1 MSLAEITGNTR
12 VKATLAG
19 YLRNE
24 RVPSSL
30 IFAGTDPGH
39 QLLFAMNFAKALACQ
54 KGALFDACD
63 RCRPCLAI
71 DRGLYPDVRVLEPDG
86 QFYRKNQLDELIA
99 SAFQR
104 PMQGERRVFIIK
116 DAQRLNESAANA
128 FLKTL
133 EEPLASNVFILLTQN
148 LNLILP
154 TIQSRC
160 QILKFMPLSNHE
172 VKLELQRRGVDP
184 GKARLMAF
192 FNTENMED
200 LTEADWQEMEEKRR
214 AMLCTLE
221 RLMRQSEVEDVLL
234 DLYDRSRVRETFIAY
249 FREMVNL
256 ISVLL
261 RDIMVLMVD
270 AGSGTLI
277 NSDYKEKLMELA
289 ALTHIDKVFF
299 LIRKMEFLLRDIQRN
314 LNARVLILEFINS
327 YVPQAAASA
336 LAAHP
341 GRG

>member
-1 MSLAEITGNTR
+1 VSLAELIGNSR
-12 VKATLAG
+12 IKATLAG

-30 IFAGTDPGH
+30 IFAGSDPYH

-54 KGALFDACD
+54 KGSLLDACD
-63 RCRPCLAI
+63 RCRACLAI
-71 DRGLYPDVRVLEPDG
+71 DRGLYPDVQVLEPDG

-104 PMQGERRVFIIK
+104 PMQGERRVFILK
-116 DAQRLNESAANA
+116 EAQRLNESAANA

-148 LNLILP
+148 LNVMLP

-160 QILKFMPLSNHE
+160 QILKFMPLSSHD

-184 GKARLMAF
+184 EKARLMSF
-192 FNTENMED
+192 FNAESAED
-200 LTEADWQEMEEKRR
+200 LSEDDFREMEEKRR
-214 AMLCTLE
+214 SMLCILE

-270 AGSGTLI
+270 PASGSTLI
-277 NSDYKEKLMELA
+277 NPDYKEKLMELA

-327 YVPQAAASA
+327 YAPQAASA
-336 LAAHP
+336 PGVGAH
-341 GRG
+341 G

>member
-1 MSLAEITGNTR
+1 MSLAELTGNTR

-24 RVPSSL
+24 RVPTSL
-30 IFAGTDPGH
+30 IFAGSDPYH
-39 QLLFAMNFAKALACQ
+39 QLLFAMNFAKALTCL
-54 KGALFDACD
+54 KGSGFDACD
-63 RCRPCLAI
+63 RCRACLAV

-86 QFYRKNQLDELIA
+86 QFYRKAQLDELIA
-99 SAFQR
+99 SACQR
-104 PMQGERRVFIIK
+104 PLQGDRRVFILRE
-116 DAQRLNESAANA
+116 AQRLNESAANA

-133 EEPLASNVFILLTQN
+133 EEPLASNLFILLTTN

-160 QILKFMPLSNHE
+160 QILKFLPLSSHE

-184 GKARLMAF
+184 EKARLMAIF
-192 FNTENMED
+192 SAETVDD
-200 LTEADWQEMEEKRR
+200 LSSADWGELEEKRR
-214 AMLCTLE
+214 SMLCVLD
-221 RLMRQSEVEDVLL
+221 RLIRQSEVEDILL

-270 AGSGTLI
+270 ADSGTLI

-289 ALTHIDKVFF
+289 ALTNIDKMFF
-299 LIRKMEFLLRDIQRN
+299 LIRKMEYLLRDIQRN

-327 YVPQAAASA
+327 YSAPAALGA
-336 LAAHP
+336 
-341 GRG
+341 

>member
-1 MSLAEITGNTR
+1 MSLAELIGNTR
-12 VKATLAG
+12 IKATLAG

-30 IFAGTDPGH
+30 IFAGSDPYH
-39 QLLFAMNFAKALACQ
+39 QLQFAMNFAKALVCQ
-54 KGALFDACD
+54 KGSHFDACD

-71 DRGLYPDVRVLEPDG
+71 DRGLYPDVRVFEPDG
-86 QFYRKNQLDELIA
+86 QFYRKAQLDELIA
-99 SAFQR
+99 TACQR
-104 PMQGERRVFIIK
+104 PMQGERRVFILR

-133 EEPLASNVFILLTQN
+133 EEPLPSNVFILLTTN
-148 LNLILP
+148 INLILP

-184 GKARLMAF
+184 EKARLMAF
-192 FNTENMED
+192 FSAQCVED
-200 LTEADWQEMEEKRR
+200 LSEADWQEMEEKRR
-214 AMLCTLE
+214 SMLCIME
-221 RLMRQSEVEDVLL
+221 RLIRQSEVEDILL
-234 DLYDRSRVRETFIAY
+234 DLYDRSRGREAFIAY

-261 RDIMVLMVD
+261 RDIMVLLVD
-270 AGSGTLI
+270 PASGTLI

-289 ALTHIDKVFF
+289 ALTDIDKTFF

-327 YVPQAAASA
+327 YSPQGMAAN
-336 LAAHP
+336 
-341 GRG
+341 G

>member
-1 MSLAEITGNTR
+1 MSLAEIIGNAR
-12 VKATLAG
+12 IKSTLAG

-30 IFAGTDPGH
+30 IFAGSEPYH
-39 QLLFAMNFAKALACQ
+39 QLLFAMNFAKALVCQ
-54 KGALFDACD
+54 KGSRFDACD

-86 QFYRKNQLDELIA
+86 QFYRKAQLDELIA
-99 SAFQR
+99 TACQR
-104 PMQGERRVFIIK
+104 PMQGERRVFILR

-133 EEPLASNVFILLTQN
+133 EEPLPSNVFILLTTN
-148 LNLILP
+148 INLILP

-172 VKLELQRRGVDP
+172 VKLELERRGVDP
-184 GKARLMAF
+184 EKARLMAF
-192 FNTENMED
+192 FNAESVED
-200 LTEADWQEMEEKRR
+200 LSEADWQEMEEKRR
-214 AMLCTLE
+214 SMLSILE
-221 RLMRQSEVEDVLL
+221 RLIRQSEVEDILL
-234 DLYDRSRVRETFIAY
+234 DLYDRSRVREAFITY

-261 RDIMVLMVD
+261 RDIMVLLVD
-270 AGSGTLI
+270 PASGTLI

-289 ALTHIDKVFF
+289 ALTDIDKTFF

-327 YVPQAAASA
+327 YSPQGMAAN
-336 LAAHP
+336 
-341 GRG
+341 G